1 MVSSGSYLVV
11 NEKHVNTHELTAF
24 LNISCFLESELT
36 DLGGVRTESSFQI
49 GQESKGIS
57 HCWIWCFTRDTLW
70 NFFLI
75 YEASSQATK
84 TFINADSGRY
94 HGGWNGRCNSK
105 DWEKWWIDVNAL
117 IKWHKWRRYI
127 DISRNRWVVKNYG
140 VWLSTFNKEKKRL
153 SIMQKWNKSLVSTG
167 LAQIK
172 TKAQKLNENH
182 LLWSKRAVVMW
193 RDEAIWLAWISS
205 PTWTC

>member
-1 MVSSGSYLVV
+1 MLHRKYPLGFLFDIWSFIPSY
-11 NEKHVNTHELTAF
+11 K
-24 LNISCFLESELT
+24 
-36 DLGGVRTESSFQI
+36 D
-49 GQESKGIS
+49 
-57 HCWIWCFTRDTLW
+57 
-70 NFFLI
+70 I
-75 YEASSQATK
+75 YK
-84 TFINADSGRY
+84 CRFRPLP
-94 HGGWNGRCNSK
+94 WRMKCRCNSK

-153 SIMQKWNKSLVSTG
+153 SIMQKWNKPLVSTG